1 MSNCEFD
8 LYLVTD
14 RKLAEQGNLIH
25 TVRCALDGGVRAIQL
40 REKDL
45 STFALYRLAEQT
57 QELCERYHAELYI
70 NDRIDIALAVGAAG
84 VHLGHSSIPP
94 TAARKLLGAA
104 RKIGVSTHSLADAR
118 SAEASGADFIAFGPV
133 YYTPSKAP
141 YGQPQGIEAL
151 KKILENVALPVYAIG
166 GIKEENLKETMLT
179 GCRGVA
185 LISAIMGAKDPKI
198 ATERLLQLLRG

>member
-1 MSNCEFD
+1 MATCEFD

-14 RKLAEQGNLIH
+14 RKLADQKNLIH

-45 STFALYRLAEQT
+45 STHALYRLAEQI
-57 QELCERYHAELYI
+57 QELCEYYDAELYI
-70 NDRIDIALAVGAAG
+70 NDRVDIALAVGAAG
-84 VHLGHSSIPP
+84 VHLGHNSIPP
-94 TAARKLLGAA
+94 AAARTLLGPT
-104 RKIGVSTHSLADAR
+104 RKIGVSTHSLAEAR
-118 SAEASGADFIAFGPV
+118 SAEASGADFVAFGPV
-133 YYTPSKAP
+133 YYTPSKAS
-141 YGQPQGIEAL
+141 YGQPQGLDAL
-151 KKILENVALPVYAIG
+151 KKILENIALPVYAIG
-166 GIKEENLKETMLT
+166 GIKKENLRATMLT